1 MKKTILLPLLSAL
14 MLPQANAGVDPTPL
28 FEDAY
33 LKAANTLLFFTSEN
47 IISSGSYEFG
57 SSEQTL
63 DTLFFPMIHHFESDS
78 DFYNFFV
85 NGSIGYS
92 KYQENNIDIRNNGEL
107 DELDVKTYALKL
119 GGGIRMNIFKDGD
132 MMIGGSYIYSKV
144 KSNYM
149 ASIPLDTTNDFI
161 DAAINNVF
169 NSNKSFDTYE
179 LFTSVGYHPTINE
192 YKPYFNAD
200 IRYFDTKI
208 DDPYAT
214 ISDTASTISKLKLG
228 VVTPPV
234 MSIKDLPLKLEFYAS
249 DVLLWGDMKDALESD
264 NFYVLGTTFHLG
276 TSTLSNWISEVS
288 FDINVVKGDNF
299 DGFNF
304 GFGFDF

>member
-1 MKKTILLPLLSAL
+1 MKKTILLPLLSTL
-14 MLPQANAGVDPTPL
+14 MLSQAHTANPYIGPI
-28 FEDAY
+28 EDVY
-33 LKAANTLLFFTSEN
+33 IKASNTLLFFTSEN

-57 SSEQTL
+57 SSDQTL
-63 DTLFFPMIHHFESDS
+63 DTLFFPMTHHFESDS
-78 DFYNFFV
+78 DFYNFYV
-85 NGSIGYS
+85 NGSVGYS
-92 KYQENNIDIRNNGEL
+92 KYQENHIDLRNDGL
-107 DELDVKTYALKL
+107 DELDIRTYALKL
-119 GGGIRMNIFKDGD
+119 GGGIRMNIFKDAD
-132 MMIGGSYIYSKV
+132 MMIGGAYIYSKV
-144 KSNYM
+144 KSDYKTPDPLG
-149 ASIPLDTTNDFI
+149 SYIPELDEALDY
-161 DAAINNVF
+161 VF
-169 NSNKSFDTYE
+169 NTDRNFDTYE
-179 LFTSVGYHPTINE
+179 LFTSIGYHPTINE

-214 ISDTASTISKLKLG
+214 VSDSASTISKLKIG

-234 MSIKDLPLKLEFYAS
+234 LSIKDLPLKLEFYAS
-249 DVLLWGDMKDALESD
+249 NVLLWGDMKEALESD

-276 TSTLSNWISEVS
+276 TSTLSKWISEVS